1 MDDLTTQ
8 KHFYEQQAYAEIR
21 AALQEQFLISPELF
35 MAKYNARPED
45 MDGVQLR
52 SLYPNFL
59 VADLPISSKHEGFR
73 KRFFAGE
80 IFPVIFPNTQHDII
94 GG

>member
-1 MDDLTTQ
+1 MDDLTTI

-35 MAKYNARPED
+35 MQKYGCRPED

-59 VADLPISSKHEGFR
+59 VADIPVSSRHEGFKR
-73 KRFFAGE
+73 KFYAGE
-80 IFPVIFPNTQHDII
+80 IFPCVA
-94 GG
+94 